1 MSILKSK
8 IIRNFV
14 NTIYLFGLNASSE
27 VRQIIINYLEKVFN
41 YKLDDETKDI
51 LLNDRLSL
59 EEINLFFRKYK
70 YMLLD
75 GDEVGELEEVK
86 KVYEV
91 ARESINLFT
100 SLEIKV
106 EDDSIS
112 VLKSF
117 ETLQEAFSKNLI
129 LSLIHI

>member
-41 YKLDDETKDI
+41 YKLDNETKDI

-70 YMLLD
+70 YFRRHSAKRCCR
-75 GDEVGELEEVK
+75 GPQKPSDEHCFQPG
-86 KVYEV
+86 
-91 ARESINLFT
+91 
-100 SLEIKV
+100 
-106 EDDSIS
+106 
-112 VLKSF
+112 
-117 ETLQEAFSKNLI
+117 
-129 LSLIHI
+129 

>member
-100 SLEIKV
+100 SL
-106 EDDSIS
+106 
-112 VLKSF
+112 
-117 ETLQEAFSKNLI
+117 
-129 LSLIHI
+129 

>member
-41 YKLDDETKDI
+41 YKLDNETKDI

-86 KVYEV
+86 KALNTKIVL
-91 ARESINLFT
+91 SP
-100 SLEIKV
+100 SLGEGFIKAII
-106 EDDSIS
+106 DG
-112 VLKSF
+112 KG
-117 ETLQEAFSKNLI
+117 TT
-129 LSLIHI
+129 